1 MEFEYASSLGLESYQ
16 SVNDESVSHQSMIH
30 VVGIGLDGIQGLTNE
45 VRSLIDRAELL
56 VGSNRHLSY
65 FPNFVGDRIVL
76 GSFAQA
82 FERIQQKQIEQK
94 QIEQKQIEQKQIEQR
109 PEVCLAPSIVILTS
123 GDPLFFGL
131 GRLLLEIFPP
141 EQITFHP
148 HLSSIQLAFSR
159 IKLPWQDARV
169 VSAHGRSLDKLIPVL
184 QQGSAKVAV
193 LTDNQNTPAAIARLV
208 LSLQLPT
215 RYGLW
220 ICENLGGEM
229 EQVRSFQDLTTV
241 PDLVSP
247 LNVVILQRQEPDFT
261 PIDRSL
267 PLFGLQDSDFLS
279 FPDRPGL
286 MTKREVRI
294 QVLAELDLQPRQ
306 VLWDIGAGTGSVA
319 VEMARLVPDAQ
330 VYAIEKT
337 DAGIA
342 LIQKNAQRLATP
354 NVQTISGE
362 APDVLKSLPDPDRI
376 FIGGSGGNLEILLE
390 VGLQRLNAQGVLV
403 LAIATL
409 EHQFQTLQYLKE
421 RNRQEK
427 SSWSYHLLQLN
438 FSRATEIAHL
448 TRWTPLNP
456 VTLITVQ
463 RQS

>member
-1 MEFEYASSLGLESYQ
+1 MGFAHAPSSESNGDQ
-16 SVNDESVSHQSMIH
+16 SRIH
-30 VVGIGLDGIQGLTNE
+30 VVGIGLEGAQGLTDA

-56 VGSNRHLSY
+56 VGSERHLSY
-65 FPNFVGDRIVL
+65 FPDFAGERIVL
-76 GSFAQA
+76 GSFAQV
-82 FERIQQKQIEQK
+82 FQQIQQWLKDSSKTIM
-94 QIEQKQIEQKQIEQR
+94 
-109 PEVCLAPSIVILTS
+109 ILTS

-131 GRLLLEIFPP
+131 GRLLLETFPP
-141 EQITFHP
+141 EQLTFHP

-159 IKLPWQDARV
+159 VKLPWQDAQV
-169 VSAHGRSLDKLIPVL
+169 ISAHGRSLDALIPVL
-184 QQGSAKVAV
+184 QQGIPKIAI
-193 LTDNQNTPAAIARLV
+193 LTDGTHTPSAIARLI
-208 LSLQLPT
+208 LSLGLPT
-215 RYGLW
+215 HYGLW
-220 ICENLGGEM
+220 ICENLGSEK
-229 EQVRSFQDLTTV
+229 EQIRFFQDLTTV
-241 PDLVSP
+241 PDSVSP
-247 LNVVILQRQEPDFT
+247 LNVVILQRHEPDLT
-261 PIDRSL
+261 PLDRPL
-267 PLFGLQDSDFLS
+267 PLFGLRDSDFLS

-294 QVLAELDLQPRQ
+294 QVLAELDLQPGQ
-306 VLWDIGAGTGSVA
+306 VIWDIGAGTGSVA

-337 DAGIA
+337 DAGIT

-354 NVQTISGE
+354 NVQAIAGM

-376 FIGGSGGNLEILLE
+376 FIGGSGGNLEILLD

-421 RNRQEK
+421 RNHQEK
-427 SSWSYHLLQLN
+427 LNWSYHFLQLN

-463 RQS
+463 RL